1 MPEIAFWDIDRMLEH
16 YVNVPEMVPDMEM
29 RFKTMFRFL
38 QDNKMLKKDIV
49 DASGKLTAR
58 RLFPKD
64 FTPTGMKFATTFES
78 RWLSS
83 KSSSDPVKGPKLLE
97 KYLKE
102 LRAKRK
108 R

>member
-64 FTPTGMKFATTFES
+64 FTPTGMKRFSGGKATSASTLLPT
-78 RWLSS
+78 RHNKLSVF
-83 KSSSDPVKGPKLLE
+83 K
-97 KYLKE
+97 
-102 LRAKRK
+102 RAPPQSPHGV
-108 R
+108 